1 MICVV
6 NSLFVQ
12 VSPHSR
18 LLRWEWR
25 GPLEFDEF
33 EESLQKLLVISQGYN
48 VTQWLVDSSTMPLL
62 GMDEQAWLSDVW
74 LEQFL
79 TLGVQHLAFIQPPNL
94 HNQLIVETMLSE
106 GQRHAK
112 INFQFFSDIPAA
124 LDWLTR
130 SSASLIE
137 VLEYEWQAALP
148 TSQRIYRNAMRQL
161 WEVER

>member
-12 VSPHSR
+12 VSPQSR

-25 GPLEFDEF
+25 GPLEFKEF
-33 EESLQKLLVISQGYN
+33 EQSLQQLLVISQDHQI
-48 VTQWLVDSSTMPLL
+48 TQWLVDSSTMPLL
-62 GMDEQAWLSDVW
+62 GMEEQAWLSDKW

-79 TLGVQHLAFIQPPNL
+79 ALGVEHLAFIEPPNL
-94 HNQLIVETMLSE
+94 HNQLIVENILSE
-106 GQRHAK
+106 AQRHAR

-130 SSASLIE
+130 SATPLIDSLE
-137 VLEYEWQAALP
+137 REWQAALP
-148 TSQRIYRNAMRQL
+148 PSQRIYRNAMRQL
-161 WEVER
+161 WEVGR

>member
-1 MICVV
+1 
-6 NSLFVQ
+6 
-12 VSPHSR
+12 
-18 LLRWEWR
+18 
-25 GPLEFDEF
+25 
-33 EESLQKLLVISQGYN
+33 
-48 VTQWLVDSSTMPLL
+48 MPLL